1 MSFYNTTHET
11 GSTLKESHHKA
22 TSQESR
28 ILNYF
33 LMFGKPLSP
42 LMILQQMSLN
52 CPITSVRRA
61 LTNLTLDNKLIKTD
75 DYVVGDYGKREHL
88 WRLRTEDDFINPD
101 QFTLFGGSK

>member
-22 TSQESR
+22 ISQESR

-33 LMFGKPLSP
+33 LMFGRPLSP
-42 LMILQQMSLN
+42 SMILQQMSLN

-75 DYVVGDYGKREHL
+75 EYAIGDYGKREHL
-88 WRLRTEDDFINPD
+88 WRLKTEDDFINPD
-101 QFTLFGGSK
+101 QFTLFESSK

>member
-22 TSQESR
+22 SSQESK

-33 LMFGKPLSP
+33 LMSGDPLSP
-42 LMILQQMSLN
+42 SMILQQMRLN

-75 DYVVGDYGKREHL
+75 GYCIGTYGKREHL
-88 WRLRTEDDFINPD
+88 WRLKTEDDFINPD